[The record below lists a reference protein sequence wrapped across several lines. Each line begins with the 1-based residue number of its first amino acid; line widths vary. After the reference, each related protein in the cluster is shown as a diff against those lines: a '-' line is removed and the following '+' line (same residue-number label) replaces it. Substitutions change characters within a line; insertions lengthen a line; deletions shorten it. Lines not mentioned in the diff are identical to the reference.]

1 MTRPASAAPG
11 MKSITSS
18 NARLTRPV
26 TGLNLRVPG
35 ESRLV
40 RPGRVDDAAQVLQPE
55 LPGRRVRHDGLVE
68 LEP

>member
-1 MTRPASAAPG
+1 MAGIRGSRDEVDHLLERAL
-11 MKSITSS
+11 
-18 NARLTRPV
+18 LTRPV
-26 TGLNLRVPG
+26 TGLTLRVPG